1 MHKKILVIILFIIT
15 FIFINFKFKIT
26 NYVTLNILNKNNIF
40 NSVIDDSTLEKI
52 IDKKEFLYKNKK
64 YKFDIV
70 KIDKNILNNQV
81 ISTIDIKTN
90 IEYKENYI
98 YKVNIKTNIEYKEN
112 YIYKVNIKINEITVL
127 DYIFNYVRGKK

>member
-52 IDKKEFLYKNKK
+52 IDK
-64 YKFDIV
+64 
-70 KIDKNILNNQV
+70 NIFNNQA

-98 YKVNIKTNIEYKEN
+98 YKVS
-112 YIYKVNIKINEITVL
+112 IKINEITVL
-127 DYIFNYVRGKK
+127 DYIFNYLRGKK

>member
-1 MHKKILVIILFIIT
+1 MYKKILVIILFIIT

-26 NYVTLNILNKNNIF
+26 IF

-52 IDKKEFLYKNKK
+52 IYKKEFLYKNKK

-70 KIDKNILNNQV
+70 KIDKNIFNNQV
-81 ISTIDIKTN
+81 ISTID
-90 IEYKENYI
+90 
-98 YKVNIKTNIEYKEN
+98 IKTNIEYKEN

>member
-1 MHKKILVIILFIIT
+1 MRLIMYKKMLVIILFIIT

-40 NSVIDDSTLEKI
+40 NSVIDDSTLDKI

-70 KIDKNILNNQV
+70 KIDKNIFNNQV
-81 ISTIDIKTN
+81 ISTIDIKA
-90 IEYKENYI
+90 
-98 YKVNIKTNIEYKEN
+98 NIEYKEN

>member
-1 MHKKILVIILFIIT
+1 MYKKILVIILFIIT

-40 NSVIDDSTLEKI
+40 NSVI
-52 IDKKEFLYKNKK
+52 
-64 YKFDIV
+64 V
-70 KIDKNILNNQV
+70 KIDKNIFNNQV
-81 ISTIDIKTN
+81 ISTIDIKTD
-90 IEYKENYI
+90 
-98 YKVNIKTNIEYKEN
+98 IEYKEN

>member
-1 MHKKILVIILFIIT
+1 MCKKILVIILFIIT

-52 IDKKEFLYKNKK
+52 IDK
-64 YKFDIV
+64 
-70 KIDKNILNNQV
+70 NIFNNQV
-81 ISTIDIKTN
+81 ISTID
-90 IEYKENYI
+90 
-98 YKVNIKTNIEYKEN
+98 IKTNIEYKEN

>member
-1 MHKKILVIILFIIT
+1 MYKKILVIILFIIT

-70 KIDKNILNNQV
+70 KIDKNIFNNQV
-81 ISTIDIKTN
+81 ISTID
-90 IEYKENYI
+90 
-98 YKVNIKTNIEYKEN
+98 IKTNIEYKEN

-127 DYIFNYVRGKK
+127 DYIFNYVRGKKWKNWRKKKH

>member
-1 MHKKILVIILFIIT
+1 MYKKILVIILFIIT

-52 IDKKEFLYKNKK
+52 IYKKEFLYKK

-70 KIDKNILNNQV
+70 KIDKNIFNNQV
-81 ISTIDIKTN
+81 ISTID
-90 IEYKENYI
+90 
-98 YKVNIKTNIEYKEN
+98 IKTNIEYKEN

>member
-1 MHKKILVIILFIIT
+1 MYKKMLVIILFIVT

-70 KIDKNILNNQV
+70 KIDKNIFNNQV
-81 ISTIDIKTN
+81 ISTID
-90 IEYKENYI
+90 
-98 YKVNIKTNIEYKEN
+98 IKTNIEYKEN

>member
-1 MHKKILVIILFIIT
+1 MRLIVYKKMLVIILFIIT

-40 NSVIDDSTLEKI
+40 NSVIDDSTLDKI

-70 KIDKNILNNQV
+70 KIDKNIFNNQV
-81 ISTIDIKTN
+81 ISTID
-90 IEYKENYI
+90 
-98 YKVNIKTNIEYKEN
+98 IKTNIEYKEN

-127 DYIFNYVRGKK
+127 DYIFNYLRGKK

>member
-1 MHKKILVIILFIIT
+1 MKNILDFLIILFIIT

-70 KIDKNILNNQV
+70 KIDKNIFNNQV
-81 ISTIDIKTN
+81 ISTID
-90 IEYKENYI
+90 
-98 YKVNIKTNIEYKEN
+98 IKTNIEYKEN